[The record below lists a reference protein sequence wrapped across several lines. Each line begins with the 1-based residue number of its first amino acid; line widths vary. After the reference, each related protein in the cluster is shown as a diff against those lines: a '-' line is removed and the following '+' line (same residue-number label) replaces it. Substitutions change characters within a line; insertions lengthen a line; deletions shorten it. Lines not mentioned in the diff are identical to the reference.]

1 MSWWNCSV
9 ARKPIDPI
17 TLEVIWNRLLA
28 AANEQQD
35 ALIRTAFST
44 IVRES
49 QDLACGMFDTKGR
62 MIAQSISGTPGHINA
77 MATSMR
83 HFLAAFPRGHLAPGD
98 VLITNDPWQ
107 TAGQMND
114 ITITTPVF
122 RNGKLVA
129 LFANTCH
136 SADIGGR
143 ILSAEARE
151 VFEEGLRIPIMKLF
165 ERGEPNRILM
175 QIVRTNVRQPDEVI
189 GDLYAQT
196 ACNETGGRALLEMM
210 DEFNLDSIDDIA
222 EEIIGRSEAA
232 VRAGIAKLPS
242 GEWSSETWS
251 DGFEGPILVRCAVKI
266 AGEEI
271 VIDFAGSSP
280 QSSRGI
286 NVVLNY
292 THAYASFAV
301 KAAICP
307 DVPHNEGSF
316 RPVHVSA
323 PAGSILN
330 ALDPAPVASR
340 QVIGHFIPSAIF
352 AALSGAMP
360 GTLIAPGADPIWLS
374 IWRGR
379 DPTFTLSVFQVG
391 GTGARPAKD
400 GLNAVGFPS
409 GVAGVPAEVI
419 ESLSPVVLK
428 RRELRAG
435 SGGPGTW
442 RGGLGQLTEFARRG
456 GGQWSVSLMADRTQ
470 YPAPG
475 LLGGKAGAPGEL
487 TVANGQK
494 LHAKALK
501 DLAADEV
508 IHVNLPGGGGYG
520 DPFQRDPQHVLW
532 DVIEGYVAPS
542 EAEKNYGV
550 AVVYRGAPKS
560 LVRLPT
566 DWLVDTVRTE
576 ELRGKRL
583 ANS

>member
-1 MSWWNCSV
+1 MAS
-9 ARKPIDPI
+9 KTIDPV
-17 TLEVIWNRLLA
+17 TLEVIWNRFLSV
-28 AANEQQD
+28 ANEQQD

-62 MIAQSISGTPGHINA
+62 MISQSISGTPGHINA
-77 MATSMR
+77 MATSMK
-83 HFLAAFPRGHLAPGD
+83 HFLAAFPPDKLAPGD

-107 TAGQMND
+107 TAGQIND
-114 ITITTPVF
+114 ITITTPIF
-122 RNGKLVA
+122 KNGKLVA

-165 ERGEPNRILM
+165 DRGEPNRILM
-175 QIVRTNVRQPDEVI
+175 QIVRVNVRQPDEVI
-189 GDLYAQT
+189 GDFYAQT

-210 DEFNLDSIDDIA
+210 DEFNLDSIDGVA
-222 EEIIGRSEAA
+222 EEIIRRSETA
-232 VRAGIAKLPS
+232 VRAEIAKLPS
-242 GEWSSETWS
+242 GEWSNETWS
-251 DGFEGPILVRCAVKI
+251 DGFEEPIVVRCKVKV
-266 AGEEI
+266 AADEI
-271 VIDFAGSSP
+271 FIDFTGSSP

-292 THAYASFAV
+292 THAYASFAI

-323 PAGSILN
+323 PPGSILN

-360 GTLIAPGADPIWLS
+360 GRLMAPGADPIWLS
-374 IWRGR
+374 VWRGQN
-379 DPTFTLSVFQVG
+379 PPFTLTVFQVG
-391 GTGARPAKD
+391 GTGARPTKD

-428 RRELRAG
+428 RRELRAD

-456 GGQWSVSLMADRTQ
+456 EGKWSVSSIADRTE

-475 LLGGKAGAPGEL
+475 LLGGKAGAPGE
-487 TVANGQK
+487 VSMDDGQK

-501 DLAADEV
+501 DLTDSDV
-508 IHVNLPGGGGYG
+508 VHVNLPGGGGYG
-520 DPFQRDPQHVLW
+520 DPFERDPKKILW
-532 DVIEGYVAPS
+532 DVIEGYVTVEA
-542 EAEKNYGV
+542 AEKKYGV
-550 AVVYRGAPKS
+550 AVAYRGDADAMVKLPK
-560 LVRLPT
+560 
-566 DWLVDTVRTE
+566 DWFIDSVRTN
-576 ELRGKRL
+576 ELRGKR
-583 ANS
+583 

>member
-1 MSWWNCSV
+1 MKSEV
-9 ARKPIDPI
+9 IDPV
-17 TLEVIWNRLLA
+17 TLEVIWNRFLSV
-28 AANEQQD
+28 ANEQQD
-35 ALIRTAFST
+35 TLIRTAFST

-77 MATSMR
+77 MATSMK
-83 HFLAAFPRGHLAPGD
+83 HFLAAYPPDKLAPGD

-107 TAGQMND
+107 TAGQIND

-122 RNGKLVA
+122 KNGKLVA

-175 QIVRTNVRQPDEVI
+175 QIVRANVRQPDEVV
-189 GDLYAQT
+189 GDFYAQT
-196 ACNETGGRALLEMM
+196 ACNDTGGRALLEMM
-210 DEFNLDSIDDIA
+210 EEFALDGIDPIA
-222 EEIIGRSEAA
+222 EEIIRRSEAA
-232 VRAGIAKLPS
+232 VRAEITKLPS
-242 GEWSSETWS
+242 GEWSNETWS
-251 DGFEGPILVRCAVKI
+251 DGFEKPIVVRCTVKVE
-266 AGEEI
+266 GDEI
-271 VIDFAGSSP
+271 FIDFTGSSP
-280 QSSRGI
+280 QSTYGI

-292 THAYASFAV
+292 THAYASFAI

-323 PAGSILN
+323 PPGSILN

-360 GTLIAPGADPIWLS
+360 GRLMAPGADPIWLS
-374 IWRGR
+374 VWRGQN
-379 DPTFTLSVFQVG
+379 PPFTLTVFQVG
-391 GTGARPAKD
+391 GTGARPSKD

-419 ESLSPVVLK
+419 ESLSPVVMK
-428 RRELRAG
+428 RRELRAD
-435 SGGPGTW
+435 SGGAGTW
-442 RGGLGQLTEFARRG
+442 RGGLGQLTEFTRRG
-456 GGQWSVSLMADRTQ
+456 EGSWSVSSIADRTS

-475 LLGGKAGAPGEL
+475 LLGGQAGATGEVTL
-487 TVANGQK
+487 SDGTRLNP
-494 LHAKALK
+494 KALK
-501 DLAADEV
+501 DLRSGEV
-508 IHVNLPGGGGYG
+508 VHVNLPGGGGYG
-520 DPFQRDPQHVLW
+520 DPLRREPEKVRW
-532 DVIEGYVAPS
+532 DVIEGYVTPE
-542 EAEKNYGV
+542 EAEKKY
-550 AVVYRGAPKS
+550 AVVVRYNGKPDE
-560 LVRLPT
+560 LVRLPD
-566 DWLVDTVRTE
+566 DWKIDEAKTVR
-576 ELRGKRL
+576 LRASLKADG
-583 ANS
+583 

>member
-1 MSWWNCSV
+1 MKSE
-9 ARKPIDPI
+9 AIDPV
-17 TLEVIWNRLLA
+17 TLEVIWNRFHSV
-28 AANEQQD
+28 ANEQQD

-77 MATSMR
+77 MATSMK
-83 HFLAAFPRGHLAPGD
+83 HFFAAYPPEKLAPGD

-107 TAGQMND
+107 TAGQIND

-122 RNGKLVA
+122 KNGKLVA

-165 ERGEPNRILM
+165 DRGEPNRILM
-175 QIVRTNVRQPDEVI
+175 QIVRANVRQPDEVI
-189 GDLYAQT
+189 GDFYAQT
-196 ACNETGGRALLEMM
+196 ACNDAGGRALLEMM
-210 DEFNLDSIDDIA
+210 EEFALESIDSIA

-232 VRAGIAKLPS
+232 VRGEIAKLPS
-242 GEWSSETWS
+242 GEWTNETWS
-251 DGFEGPILVRCAVKI
+251 DGFEEPIVVRCKVKV
-266 AGEEI
+266 AGDEI
-271 VIDFAGSSP
+271 FIDFAGSSP
-280 QSSRGI
+280 QSGRGI

-292 THAYASFAV
+292 THAYASFAI

-323 PAGSILN
+323 PPGSILN

-360 GTLIAPGADPIWLS
+360 GRLMAPGADPIWLS
-374 IWRGR
+374 VWRGEN
-379 DPTFTLSVFQVG
+379 PPFTLTVFQVG
-391 GTGARPAKD
+391 GTGARPSKD

-419 ESLSPVVLK
+419 ESLSPVVMK
-428 RRELRAG
+428 RRELRAD
-435 SGGPGTW
+435 SGGAGTW
-442 RGGLGQLTEFARRG
+442 RGGLGQLTEFTRRG
-456 GGQWSVSLMADRTQ
+456 EGRWSVSSIADRTV
-470 YPAPG
+470 YAAPG
-475 LLGGKAGAPGEL
+475 LLGGQAGA
-487 TVANGQK
+487 TGQVT
-494 LHAKALK
+494 LGDGTRLNAKALK
-501 DLAADEV
+501 DLKPGEV
-508 IHVNLPGGGGYG
+508 VHVNLPGGGGYG
-520 DPFQRDPQHVLW
+520 EPMRRDIEKVRW
-532 DVIEGYVAPS
+532 DVIEGYVTPE
-542 EAEKNYGV
+542 EAEKKY
-550 AVVYRGAPKS
+550 AVVVRYDGKPDELVKLPDDWKVDEAKTARLRGALKA
-560 LVRLPT
+560 
-566 DWLVDTVRTE
+566 D
-576 ELRGKRL
+576 G
-583 ANS
+583 